1 MIRVC
6 CYCNAKMG
14 EKEPLEDKTET
25 HGICKKCYRKV
36 TAMID
41 KTKAKTKGGEK
52 VCETKDG

>member
-6 CYCNAKMG
+6 CYCKRKMG

-36 TAMID
+36 TTMID

-52 VCETKDG
+52 G